1 MYPRRLG
8 AGRHGAAPSLRPVNT
23 ERAGARRKYETGGTR
38 LSRPMWGTDADGVRP
53 RQVRNGRDALVASDG
68 GTDADGVRPRQAR
81 PSRVLDLYDNPII
94 SRPLSIRSF
103 PIPLQWVKQ
112 RKPTSKPISVSPS
125 LRALRVDRPEATRC
139 TRAASARDAG
149 RQPRASGRSTRSAR
163 GHGGNTKREGRAC
176 RVRWGDGRR
185 RGADATSTKR
195 EGRACRVRWGGR
207 TPTGCDRDKRVPP
220 AVSFTA
226 YHGWTLP
233 CFFSRSCPSP
243 VAFSSALSGRVSS
256 SRTFRAGSSPCRV
269 ALS

>member
-8 AGRHGAAPSLRPVNT
+8 AGRRGAAPSLRPVNT
-23 ERAGARRKYETGGTR
+23 ERAETRRKYETGGTR
-38 LSRPMWGTDADGVRP
+38 LSRPMGGRTPTGC
-53 RQVRNGRDALVASDG
+53 GRDKRGPPVCL
-68 GTDADGVRPRQAR
+68 TCMT
-81 PSRVLDLYDNPII
+81 
-94 SRPLSIRSF
+94 IRSF
-103 PIPLQWVKQ
+103 PVPFPSDHFPYSPVGEAA

-139 TRAASARDAG
+139 TRAASARGAG
-149 RQPRASGRSTRSAR
+149 RRPRASGRSTRSAR

-176 RVRWGDGRR
+176 RVRWG
-185 RGADATSTKR
+185 
-195 EGRACRVRWGGR
+195 GR
-207 TPTGCDRDKRVPP
+207 TPTGCGRDKRGPP

-256 SRTFRAGSSPCRV
+256 SRTFRAGSSPCRA